1 MNENFIQAQYDVS
14 KKSKIKEF
22 YESKKYLIYSLTF
35 VLIIALGSVIFYL
48 ENKEKKKIILSENYI
63 QAKVSLENGD
73 KNKAINILKENIFA
87 DNTTYSTL
95 SFFLILDLNLIND
108 QTEISNLFEH
118 ILTNNKFEKE
128 LEDLLIY
135 KKALFDS
142 NFLNEAELLK
152 SINPLLKTDSLWRP
166 HALLL
171 LGDYFL
177 SKKEHLKAKEF
188 YSHILSMPNLQKS
201 FYDQATSKLAL
212 LKHD

>member
-1 MNENFIQAQYDVS
+1 M
-14 KKSKIKEF
+14 
-22 YESKKYLIYSLTF
+22 
-35 VLIIALGSVIFYL
+35 IIALGSVIFYL

-73 KNKAINILKENIFA
+73 KNKAKNIFA

-108 QTEISNLFEH
+108 KTEISNLFEH

-188 YSHILSMPNLQKS
+188 YSQILSMPNLQKS

>member
-35 VLIIALGSVIFYL
+35 VLIISLGSVIFYL

-63 QAKVSLENGD
+63 HAKVSLENGD

-118 ILTNNKFEKE
+118 ILTNNKF
-128 LEDLLIY
+128 
-135 KKALFDS
+135 
-142 NFLNEAELLK
+142 
-152 SINPLLKTDSLWRP
+152 
-166 HALLL
+166 
-171 LGDYFL
+171 
-177 SKKEHLKAKEF
+177 
-188 YSHILSMPNLQKS
+188 
-201 FYDQATSKLAL
+201 
-212 LKHD
+212 